1 MEEAQ
6 APSEA
11 MWQEVCRRLSYRY
24 PFEGQQELPG
34 KMTVT
39 EVKRL
44 RIQAEALG
52 VPEIPERV
60 ALPSFMVADAREIT
74 GAEKGT
80 ALHFMMQSLPLDK
93 LRAVAADTGALDG
106 LLTEERQ
113 RLVTEELLLPELAET
128 IDLEVIRRFFQSELG
143 RRMLAAERVR
153 REVPFNYQY
162 DPRKVLPDWQHAD
175 TPLVVQGMIDCCFE
189 ENGKWILLDY
199 KTDRYFGEASRKQ
212 LIDQYRLQI
221 NFYAEALANLTGMP
235 VAERILCL
243 VVMGEQIKVDR

>member
-1 MEEAQ
+1 
-6 APSEA
+6 
-11 MWQEVCRRLSYRY
+11 
-24 PFEGQQELPG
+24 
-34 KMTVT
+34 
-39 EVKRL
+39 
-44 RIQAEALG
+44 
-52 VPEIPERV
+52 
-60 ALPSFMVADAREIT
+60 MVADAREIT